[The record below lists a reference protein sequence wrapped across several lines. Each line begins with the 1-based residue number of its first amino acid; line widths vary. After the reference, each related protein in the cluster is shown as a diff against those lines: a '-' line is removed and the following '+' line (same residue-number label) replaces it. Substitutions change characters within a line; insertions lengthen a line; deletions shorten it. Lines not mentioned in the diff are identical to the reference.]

1 MRFLD
6 TRNCKPD
13 FALLVR
19 VFLLWVV
26 YNWRIEKQLS
36 DKAMEKF
43 PDYKTVSVSMLKECQ
58 MATRMKLMEIIR
70 ATS

>member
-1 MRFLD
+1 
-6 TRNCKPD
+6 
-13 FALLVR
+13 
-19 VFLLWVV
+19 V

-36 DKAMEKF
+36 GKAMEKF

-70 ATS
+70 ATA